1 VESDHT
7 KTSILIVNDHN
18 VVAEGL
24 KSLFHGVG
32 GYEVVSIAKD
42 GEEAIRLISELKPNI
57 VICEVDVT
65 DFYSSGFIHRAKG
78 VSPDTKIIIFS
89 AESAEKKVLAV
100 LRAGAMA
107 FVLIGDPLDE
117 ILRATKQVM
126 RNHYYLSTSLTHLA
140 AKYYIKKHPN
150 DVNNAY
156 DALTWQEREVLQLAS
171 RGYSNSGIAE
181 LLEISLSKV
190 EIHRSNLVRKLILR
204 YQGNQLREYA
214 IKRGI
219 LHEVDE

>member
-1 VESDHT
+1 MESAHT
-7 KTSILIVNDHN
+7 RTSILIVNDHN

-32 GYEVVSIAKD
+32 GYEVVSSAKD

-65 DFYSSGFIHRAKG
+65 DFYSSGFIHWAKG

-107 FVLIGDPLDE
+107 FVLKGDPLDE

-126 RNHYYLSTSLTHLA
+126 RNHYYLSTSLAHLA
-140 AKYYIKKHPN
+140 IKYYIKKRPN
-150 DVNNAY
+150 DVNSAY
-156 DALTWQEREVLQLAS
+156 DALTRREREVLQLAS
-171 RGYSNSGIAE
+171 RGYSDSVIAE
-181 LLEISLSKV
+181 LLEISLRKV
-190 EIHRSNLVRKLILR
+190 EIHRSNLVRKLILK
-204 YQGNQLREYA
+204 YQGNQLRKYA